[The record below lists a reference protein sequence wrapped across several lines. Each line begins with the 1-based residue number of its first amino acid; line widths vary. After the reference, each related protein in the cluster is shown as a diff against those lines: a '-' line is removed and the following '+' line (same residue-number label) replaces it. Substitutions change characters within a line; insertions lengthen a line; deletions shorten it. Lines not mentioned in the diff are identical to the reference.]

1 MPVQINDL
9 QARAM
14 PGVDSASDV
23 FLGITSKRAG
33 KIKGE
38 VTTSGHADDIA
49 VFSWSWGMAAN
60 TAIGSTEATA
70 RRSYKQLVVLKG
82 IDAATPGLMSV
93 LATNDEVKEAKLT
106 MRKAGGEAL
115 DYFTMTLNGA
125 RVVGVDIDVGS
136 DGRPVER
143 VAIAFTK
150 IDVEYKRQQ
159 SAGIGSG
166 SYTFND
172 EVMAPAG

>member
-1 MPVQINDL
+1 MPIQINEL
-9 QARAM
+9 QLRGSHA
-14 PGVDSASDV
+14 DSKSDI
-23 FLGITSKRAG
+23 FLSLTSKRAG

-49 VFSWSWGMAAN
+49 VFAWSWGLAAN

-70 RRSYKQLVVLKG
+70 RRSYKQLVLVKG
-82 IDAATPGLMSV
+82 IDAASAGLMTV

-115 DYFTMTLNGA
+115 DYFTMTLAGA

-136 DGRPVER
+136 DGHPVER

-150 IDVEYKRQQ
+150 IEVEYKRQQ
-159 SAGIGSG
+159 GAGGGSG
-166 SYTFND
+166 SYSFND
-172 EVMAPAG
+172 EVMAPS